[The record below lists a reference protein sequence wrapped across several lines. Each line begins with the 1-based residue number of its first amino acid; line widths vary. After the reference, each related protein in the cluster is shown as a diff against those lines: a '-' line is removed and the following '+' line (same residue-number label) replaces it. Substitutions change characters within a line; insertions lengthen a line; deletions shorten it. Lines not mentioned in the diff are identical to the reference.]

1 VLGLSLFRGGG
12 KHRLRGRRGLAAV
25 LALTAGA
32 GLLTAAGVA
41 AMARASSSTAQASTV
56 TPASGELN
64 TVLPERLLDTRT
76 TTGGHHA
83 KLGPGA
89 IMTLPV
95 LGQGGVPWAG
105 VSAVLINVTAVN
117 ETSRTGYLTVYPT
130 GMSRPISSSLNY
142 VGNTAIANQSLV
154 RVGSNGTVSIFN
166 NAGSTDVIVD
176 VQGWVSDDASTG
188 NGQTTSGAP
197 VRILDTR
204 TTNGGHDAPLG
215 YTQSLNLQV
224 EGVGGIPAGV
234 SAVWANVTAVPVG
247 TSNGYL
253 TAYPSGSALPV
264 SSTVNFQPGVI
275 TATFA
280 LLPVSASGAITILNH
295 STKANVI
302 VDVTGWLSGG
312 DVTTDAG
319 TQPITPVRVLDTRTT
334 TGGHKAPVGPGGE
347 VSAKVLG
354 VGGVPATGVA
364 AVVVHVTGTG
374 ATSNTYLVGSGTGL
388 PKHGSSSLNLNGGT
402 TASNNVTVP
411 VGTDGAVSVYN
422 YVGDVNVV
430 IDVQGWIAAP
440 VLTVVPP
447 LASALGAGA
456 LTSSDG
462 EQAAQILNNANRYAV
477 TTWWNDV
484 YPVLAAAPLHSEITS
499 DDASAMADDAGTTSV
514 STWDNTRR
522 ITMEAYSLAIS
533 IATGA
538 YNPGPAPAGTGVP
551 TATATADAVKMIGLV
566 AGAHLM
572 NMPGGWGATTESTF
586 YAAYIGTAAWLL
598 WDDLS
603 PAVQAEVAKVVYFE
617 AEWGLD
623 ADTGIYANAA
633 GTVVNPGNT
642 DADGDS
648 WLPMAAQ
655 LATVMMPTNAHV
667 ALWENVVVRDA
678 LIAWS
683 RPSDLTNSTQVN
695 GATVAQWIDDQGSNV
710 LPGGDLI
717 NHNRFA
723 PDYSS
728 LIYQNMED
736 ILVTALAGQ
745 SAPQAIT
752 TLVGPVYA
760 AYTTVKYAA
769 PPYDAHPAGDP
780 DGTVYPPLNA
790 DSSTI
795 YYPQGCDWGLG
806 QEIPYALAD
815 AQTAAFGVVTGTA
828 AQTAASYEALHAGK
842 VLSEQQANADGSTYG
857 TNTTLYTYQG
867 REEHTAQMAGLLY
880 LTMYVRDHSLSS
892 FNENNDVLAP

>member
-1 VLGLSLFRGGG
+1 MLLVGRISGLARRRGG
-12 KHRLRGRRGLAAV
+12 RGLASV
-25 LALTAGA
+25 LAVTLGV
-32 GLLTAAGVA
+32 GLLAAGGAATAARA
-41 AMARASSSTAQASTV
+41 ASSAAQAATV
-56 TPASGELN
+56 TQASGELN
-64 TVLPERLLDTRT
+64 AVLQERILDTRT
-76 TTGGHHA
+76 TTGGHHGQ
-83 KLGPGA
+83 LGPGQT
-89 IMTLPV
+89 MTLPV

-105 VSAVLINVTAVN
+105 VSAVVLNVTAVN
-117 ETSRTGYLTVYPT
+117 ETARSGYLMLYPT
-130 GMSRPISSSLNY
+130 GMSRPTGSSLNY
-142 VGNTAIANQSLV
+142 TGHTATANQALV
-154 RVGSNGTVSIFN
+154 RVGSNAAISIFN
-166 NAGSTDVIVD
+166 SVGSTDVVVD
-176 VQGWVSDDASTG
+176 VQGWVGTDASAA

-204 TTNGGHDAPLG
+204 TTNGGHHAPLG
-215 YTQSLNLQV
+215 NGQSLTLPV
-224 EGVGGIPAGV
+224 AGVDEIPATGV

-247 TSNGYL
+247 TASGYL
-253 TAYPSGSALPV
+253 TAYASGTAQPA
-264 SSTVNFQPGVI
+264 SSDLNFMPGVI

-280 LLPVSASGAITILNH
+280 LLPLGANGALTITNHSAS
-295 STKANVI
+295 ANVL

-312 DVTTDAG
+312 DVTSDAG
-319 TQPITPVRVLDTRTT
+319 TQSITPVRVLDTRTSI
-334 TGGHKAPVGPGGE
+334 GGHHGAVGPGGA
-347 VSAKVLG
+347 VSVKVLG
-354 VGGVPATGVA
+354 VGGVPSTGVA

-374 ATSNTYLVGSGTGL
+374 PTTGTYLQAAGTGL
-388 PKHGSSSLNLNGGT
+388 PKHSSSVLNLNRGV
-402 TASNNVTVP
+402 TASNDVVVP
-411 VGTDGAVSVYN
+411 VGTDGAVSVFN
-422 YVGDVNVV
+422 SQGSLNVV

-447 LASALGAGA
+447 QASALGAGA

-462 EQAAQILNNANRYAV
+462 AQAAQILNNANRYAV
-477 TTWWNDV
+477 TYWWDNV
-484 YPVLAAAPLHSEITS
+484 YPALAATPLHSQIATA
-499 DDASAMADDAGTTSV
+499 DASAMADDAGTTSV
-514 STWDNTRR
+514 NTYDNTRR
-522 ITMEAYSLAIS
+522 IAMEAYSLAIS

-538 YNPGPAPAGTGVP
+538 YNPAPAPAGTGVP
-551 TATATADAVKMIGLV
+551 TATATADVVKMIGLV

-572 NMPGGWGATTESTF
+572 NMPGGWGASTESTF

-598 WDDLS
+598 WNDLS

-655 LATVMMPTNAHV
+655 LAAVMMPTNAHV
-667 ALWENVVVRDA
+667 GLWENVVVRDA

-683 RPSDLTNSTQVN
+683 RPSDLTNQAQVN
-695 GATVAQWIDDQGSNV
+695 GASVASWIDDQGSNV

-717 NHNRFA
+717 NHNRLA
-723 PDYSS
+723 PDYST

-760 AYTTVKYAA
+760 AYTTVKYPS
-769 PPYDAHPAGDP
+769 PPHDAHPAGDP

-795 YYPQGCDWGLG
+795 YYPGGCDWGPG
-806 QEIPYALAD
+806 QEIPYALVD
-815 AQTAAFGVVTGTA
+815 AQTAAFGVVSGTA
-828 AQTAASYEALHAGK
+828 AQTADSYEQLHAGK
-842 VLSEQQANADGSTYG
+842 VFSEQQANADGSTYG

-867 REEHTAQMAGLLY
+867 REEHTAQLAAQLY
-880 LTMYVRDHSLSS
+880 LTLYIRDHSLFS
-892 FNENNDVLAP
+892 FNGNSDWIAR